1 LLKENEAIKRDK
13 IISGRNLSKKEA
25 KDHPIWNKLAQDDK
39 SLLDDY
45 VEAIFDKVREV
56 NSYNENMGIYLPDDQ
71 DVPLLRCWRLRGLG
85 IRSGAN
91 ARGDF
96 CDDARLFGVREK
108 NLESILGN
116 IVLEEKL
123 NNPDELRKA

>member
-1 LLKENEAIKRDK
+1 MFL
-13 IISGRNLSKKEA
+13 
-25 KDHPIWNKLAQDDK
+25 
-39 SLLDDY
+39 Y
-45 VEAIFDKVREV
+45 CVV
-56 NSYNENMGIYLPDDQ
+56 
-71 DVPLLRCWRLRGLG
+71 
-85 IRSGAN
+85 
-91 ARGDF
+91 GDF